1 MDFKA
6 YAQAFDEVREDFEET
21 VRSFG
26 IPFEDEESSPR
37 SARAQVGCPHC
48 DNNHASLWR
57 SWISPACVACRTGEE
72 TATFFVSLKC
82 TKDCYFCFNPNQEDY
97 EYFRHH
103 QRDIVAEL
111 EQAHAAGATFR
122 HLAITGGE
130 PFLHR
135 QQVLAFVRRA
145 KELYPGVHVRI
156 YTSGDLLDDALLADL
171 HAAGLDELRFSVK
184 PAETD
189 GDQEQLFERMAA
201 AVAVLPDVMVE
212 MPVIP
217 GTLDEMKRLLRTLDN
232 LGVRGINL
240 LEFCF
245 PLCNAEEF
253 LARGFTLRQ
262 RPYEVLYNYWYAGG
276 LPIAGSETE
285 SLELLRFA
293 ADEGL
298 RLGVHYC
305 SLDNKHSGQVFQ
317 QNKPFLLNR
326 CFAAEHAWLSMDE
339 RDYFLKCGKV
349 FGEDAEGL
357 RAWAEDRA
365 EGESAYD
372 GDVPCLAFPLA
383 WVSAAREERPGAT
396 IGVSFH
402 VLEPTDDGA
411 PYLREVD
418 LREEGRA

>member
-1 MDFKA
+1 M
-6 YAQAFDEVREDFEET
+6 
-21 VRSFG
+21 
-26 IPFEDEESSPR
+26 
-37 SARAQVGCPHC
+37 
-48 DNNHASLWR
+48 
-57 SWISPACVACRTGEE
+57 
-72 TATFFVSLKC
+72 
-82 TKDCYFCFNPNQEDY
+82 
-97 EYFRHH
+97 
-103 QRDIVAEL
+103 
-111 EQAHAAGATFR
+111 
-122 HLAITGGE
+122 
-130 PFLHR
+130 
-135 QQVLAFVRRA
+135 
-145 KELYPGVHVRI
+145 
-156 YTSGDLLDDALLADL
+156 
-171 HAAGLDELRFSVK
+171 K

-189 GDQEQLFERMAA
+189 GDQEQLFARMAA
-201 AVAVLPDVMVE
+201 AVAALPDVMVE

-253 LARGFTLRQ
+253 LARGFMLRQ

-317 QNKPFLLNR
+317 QNKPFLLDR
-326 CFAAEHAWLSMDE
+326 RFAAEHAWLSMDE

-349 FGEDAEGL
+349 FGEDAEAL
-357 RAWAEDRA
+357 HAWAQDRA

-372 GDVPCLAFPLA
+372 EDVPCLAFPLA
-383 WVSAAREERPGAT
+383 WASAAREARPGAT
-396 IGVSFH
+396 IGVSFN

>member
-48 DNNHASLWR
+48 DNDHASLWR

-156 YTSGDLLDDALLADL
+156 YTSGDLLDDALLDDL
-171 HAAGLDELRFSVK
+171 RAAGLDELRFSVK

-276 LPIAGSETE
+276 LPIAGGETDR
-285 SLELLRFA
+285 SSCCVSPPTRGCGWACTTARSTTSTRARYFS
-293 ADEGL
+293 
-298 RLGVHYC
+298 RTSRSC
-305 SLDNKHSGQVFQ
+305 SIGASPLSTRGS
-317 QNKPFLLNR
+317 
-326 CFAAEHAWLSMDE
+326 AWT
-339 RDYFLKCGKV
+339 
-349 FGEDAEGL
+349 
-357 RAWAEDRA
+357 
-365 EGESAYD
+365 SAITSS
-372 GDVPCLAFPLA
+372 
-383 WVSAAREERPGAT
+383 SAARCSARMRKACAPGQKTVRKAKART
-396 IGVSFH
+396 TRMFRAWRFRLPGRRRS
-402 VLEPTDDGA
+402 A
-411 PYLREVD
+411 R
-418 LREEGRA
+418 RGRARPSG